1 MSFFKRNFLNI
12 TKLTQNHTLIVF
24 TRYGLM
30 FDRIFQNNINNKV
43 FVFTDKLKT
52 FNLSKYYKNT
62 DCILTK
68 KFNNKNISKFY
79 FDNIKKYKN
88 KIFKKMI
95 MHF

>member
-1 MSFFKRNFLNI
+1 
-12 TKLTQNHTLIVF
+12 
-24 TRYGLM
+24 M

-88 KIFKKMI
+88 KIFKKNDYAFLI
-95 MHF
+95 TISFPKKGTTANSISLIKKEDI